1 MTTVIIE
8 GLGLIGGSLALA
20 LKQEVADTYLIG
32 LDQNLDS
39 LRYAKQ
45 KGVIDEIGT
54 NLAAVAPRA
63 DVIILATPVKNI
75 AASLQ
80 QLTQVTLKPNVIVTD
95 TGSTKQTVLAAAAD
109 LVAQGVTVIGGH
121 PMAGSHKSG
130 VHAANVDLFRSAYYF
145 LVPSQNTAPLQIARL
160 QRLLAG
166 TNAKFLQ
173 VAPAE
178 HDHIVGMLSHVP
190 HMLAATL
197 VNETTSQFQD
207 SPTALRLAAGGFR
220 DMTRIASSDPQMW
233 ADILLTNTES
243 IQQIL
248 HHYIAD
254 LTELEQAMMQRDQA
268 ALLDFFGQAKVTR
281 DAINPKKAGAIP
293 GFFDVFVDIPD
304 RTGAIAEV
312 TTILAQAEIQIVNI
326 QILETREEL
335 NGILQLTFASAA
347 AQQKAQ
353 QLLAAQQIN
362 ILRRA

>member
-32 LDQNLDS
+32 LDQNLSS
-39 LRYAKQ
+39 LRFAKQ
-45 KGVIDEIGT
+45 AGIIDEIGT
-54 NLAAVAPRA
+54 GLAAVAPQA
-63 DVIILATPVKNI
+63 DVIILATPVEKI
-75 AASLQ
+75 AASLR
-80 QLTQVTLKPNVIVTD
+80 LLATLTLKPNVIITD
-95 TGSTKQTVLAAAAD
+95 TGSTKQVVMAAAAP
-109 LVAQGVTVIGGH
+109 LLTQGVTVIGGH

-130 VHAANVDLFRSAYYF
+130 VHAANADLFRSAYYF
-145 LVPSQNTAPLQIARL
+145 LVPGQQTAPLQVARL

-173 VAPAE
+173 VEPTE

-197 VNETTSQFQD
+197 VNETTQQFKD

-233 ADILLTNTES
+233 ADILLTNTAP

-248 HHYIAD
+248 HRYIGD
-254 LTELEQAMMQRDQA
+254 LTDLEQAMTARDQT
-268 ALLDFFGQAKVTR
+268 ALLDFFNQAKVTR
-281 DAINPKKAGAIP
+281 DAINPQKAGAIP

-312 TTILAQAEIQIVNI
+312 TTILAQAEIQLVNI
-326 QILETREEL
+326 QVLETREEL
-335 NGILQLTFASAA
+335 NGILQITFASEA
-347 AQQKAQ
+347 AQQQAQ

>member
-1 MTTVIIE
+1 MTTVLIE

-20 LKQEVADTYLIG
+20 LKQKVADTYLIG

-39 LRYAKQ
+39 LRYAQ
-45 KGVIDEIGT
+45 AAGIIDEAGT

-75 AASLQ
+75 AATLR
-80 QLTQVTLKPNVIVTD
+80 QLANLKLKPNVIVTD
-95 TGSTKQTVLAAAAD
+95 TGSTKQTVLRAAEP
-109 LVAQGVTVIGGH
+109 LLAQGITVIGGH

-130 VHAANVDLFRSAYYF
+130 VQAANLDLFRSAYYF
-145 LVPSQNTAPLQIARL
+145 LVPAQHVAPKQVVHLQ
-160 QRLLAG
+160 QLLAG
-166 TNAKFLQ
+166 TQAKFLQ

-178 HDHIVGMLSHVP
+178 HDHIVAMLSHVP

-197 VNETTSQFQD
+197 VNETTHQFQD

-233 ADILLTNTES
+233 TDILLTNTAA

-248 HHYIAD
+248 HRYITD
-254 LTELEQAMMQRDQA
+254 LTNLEQAMTTRDQT
-268 ALLDFFGQAKVTR
+268 ALLAFFQQAKVTR
-281 DAINPKKAGAIP
+281 DAIDPQKAGAIP
-293 GFFDVFVDIPD
+293 GFFDIFVDIPD
-304 RTGAIAEV
+304 RTGAIAKV
-312 TTILAQAEIQIVNI
+312 TTILAQAQIQLVNL

-335 NGILQLTFASAA
+335 NGILQLTFASAV
-347 AQQKAQ
+347 AQQQAQ
-353 QLLAAQQIN
+353 QLLAAKQIS

>member
-1 MTTVIIE
+1 MTTVVIE

-32 LDQNLDS
+32 LDRDLAG
-39 LRYAKQ
+39 LRFAKQ
-45 KGVIDEIGT
+45 TGIIDEIGT
-54 NLAAVAPRA
+54 SLTAVASRA

-75 AASLQ
+75 ATSLQ
-80 QLTQVTLKPNVIVTD
+80 QLTTVTLKPNAIVTD
-95 TGSTKQTVLAAAAD
+95 TGSTKQTVLAAAAP
-109 LVAQGVTVIGGH
+109 LAAQGITVIGGH

-130 VHAANVDLFRSAYYF
+130 IHAANADLFRSAYFF
-145 LVPSQNTAPLQIARL
+145 LVPQQNVAPLQVARL

-166 TNAKFLQ
+166 THAKFLQ

-197 VNETTSQFQD
+197 VNETTQQFQD

-233 ADILLTNTES
+233 ADILLTNTAE

-248 HHYIAD
+248 QRYIAD
-254 LTELEQAMMQRDQA
+254 LTDLEQAMTTRDQT
-268 ALLDFFGQAKVTR
+268 ALLNFFKQAKVTR
-281 DAINPKKAGAIP
+281 DAINPQKAGAIP

-312 TTILAQAEIQIVNI
+312 TTILAQAQIQLVNI
-326 QILETREEL
+326 QVLETREEL
-335 NGILQLTFASAA
+335 SGILQLTFSSAA
-347 AQQKAQ
+347 AQAQAQ